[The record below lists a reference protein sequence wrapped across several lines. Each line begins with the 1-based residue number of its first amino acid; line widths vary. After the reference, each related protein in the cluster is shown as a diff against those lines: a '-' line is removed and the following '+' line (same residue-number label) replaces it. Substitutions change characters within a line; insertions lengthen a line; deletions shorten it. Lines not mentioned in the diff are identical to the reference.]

1 MSRRNLARG
10 GLLIMTKNKSI
21 KKRTGRPKT
30 AHQVFVVPVRQE
42 RPDARKLGRALL
54 SLALHQSQLEAD
66 AASNVSDAGQGESL

>member
-10 GLLIMTKNKSI
+10 GLLIMTKNKNI

-30 AHQVFVVPVRQE
+30 AHQVLVVPVRQE

-54 SLALHQSQLEAD
+54 SLALHQAQLEAD
-66 AASNVSDAGQGESL
+66 AASNAGDAGQGESR